1 MARRAPMSSIKCPP
15 LVSTDAIIIAIAGGS
30 MGQLGFSEMLLIFI
44 VALLVFGPKK
54 LPELGKSL
62 GKGIREFKKAT
73 EELKSSWEDQ
83 VKDIATPLNEVKN
96 DIHNMVS
103 IVVALGVCW
112 TFADALFRTVAAPIY
127 KAGVSSLVVSSP
139 TEGFNLELKLALMAA
154 VFLASPFVLGQVWL
168 FIAPGLYKH
177 ERKYALPFIFFSSLL
192 FILGGLFGYFVA
204 FPFALQFLL
213 EWEKNMG
220 VTALINASQYF
231 DLFIM
236 VELGLAVIFEIPALI
251 FILARIGLVSGPF
264 LLRNTRYAILIA
276 FVVAAIITPTTDIPN
291 MMMMAIPM
299 VALYLLGVVVAYVFG
314 KKRAKEPGD

>member
-1 MARRAPMSSIKCPP
+1 MAGVDAHRRA
-15 LVSTDAIIIAIAGGS
+15 
-30 MGQLGFSEMLLIFI
+30 
-44 VALLVFGPKK
+44 AL
-54 LPELGKSL
+54 
-62 GKGIREFKKAT
+62 R
-73 EELKSSWEDQ
+73 Q
-83 VKDIATPLNEVKN
+83 Q
-96 DIHNMVS
+96 
-103 IVVALGVCW
+103 GV
-112 TFADALFRTVAAPIY
+112 DL
-127 KAGVSSLVVSSP
+127 
-139 TEGFNLELKLALMAA
+139 
-154 VFLASPFVLGQVWL
+154 
-168 FIAPGLYKH
+168 
-177 ERKYALPFIFFSSLL
+177 
-192 FILGGLFGYFVA
+192 
-204 FPFALQFLL
+204 ALQFLL

-251 FILARIGLVSGPF
+251 FILSRIGLVSGPF

>member
-1 MARRAPMSSIKCPP
+1 M
-15 LVSTDAIIIAIAGGS
+15 
-30 MGQLGFSEMLLIFI
+30 
-44 VALLVFGPKK
+44 
-54 LPELGKSL
+54 
-62 GKGIREFKKAT
+62 
-73 EELKSSWEDQ
+73 
-83 VKDIATPLNEVKN
+83 
-96 DIHNMVS
+96 
-103 IVVALGVCW
+103 
-112 TFADALFRTVAAPIY
+112 
-127 KAGVSSLVVSSP
+127 
-139 TEGFNLELKLALMAA
+139 
-154 VFLASPFVLGQVWL
+154 
-168 FIAPGLYKH
+168 
-177 ERKYALPFIFFSSLL
+177 
-192 FILGGLFGYFVA
+192 GGLFGYFVA

-251 FILARIGLVSGPF
+251 FILARIGLVSGSF

-314 KKRAKEPGD
+314 KKRTREPGD